1 MSEKEFNTEETER
14 NKAPEVE
21 AEIVNEKENNKNTSA
36 NINSDD
42 EMTKKI
48 IFSLCYLFGILFF
61 VPLLLYKDDSRAIR
75 HANEGLVLLL
85 FSVVGNVVL
94 GIVSGFL
101 WFFSIFIGLYS
112 LFIFV
117 LGIIGIVYV
126 VTDQEKEL
134 PLLGKIKL
142 IK

>member
-1 MSEKEFNTEETER
+1 MSEKEFNTEETEH

-21 AEIVNEKENNKNTSA
+21 AEIVNEKENNKNKSA

-85 FSVVGNVVL
+85 FSVVGNIVL

-134 PLLGKIKL
+134 PILGKIKL

>member
-1 MSEKEFNTEETER
+1 MSEKEFNTEETEL

-21 AEIVNEKENNKNTSA
+21 AEIVNEKENNKNTSV

-42 EMTKKI
+42 EVTKKI
-48 IFSLCYLFGILFF
+48 LFSLCYLFGILFF

-85 FSVVGNVVL
+85 FSVVGNVIL

>member
-1 MSEKEFNTEETER
+1 MSEKEFNTEETEL